1 MTRPF
6 HEDRSQD
13 RIRVL
18 VVDDSVVARKI
29 ISDVLLADPG
39 IDVVGVAP
47 TGRIALAKIPALE
60 PDVLTLDVDMPDMS
74 GLETLAHVRR
84 LYPRLR
90 VIMCSTLT
98 ERGAAAT
105 LDALSKG
112 AADYVTKPST
122 MGNVAAAMADIR
134 QDLIPKIKALC
145 QDKAPPAQ
153 AREPIR
159 PPLRSPVV
167 APVEAIVVGAST
179 GGPSALLEVIPK
191 LPASFP
197 SPILIV
203 QHMPPIFTRLL
214 AERLDALS
222 AIKVKEGVDGEAIE
236 PGCAWVA
243 PGNTH
248 LAVEREGRRARIRT
262 HQGAHENSCRPSV
275 DVLFRS
281 AVALWGNRVLGVVL
295 TGMGRDGQEGAMRIK
310 EAGGQVLVQ
319 DQASSVVWGM
329 PGCVCRSGCAD
340 EVVGLRDLPMAIV
353 RRVEAARRAACA
365 VGAGGW

>member
-1 MTRPF
+1 
-6 HEDRSQD
+6 
-13 RIRVL
+13 
-18 VVDDSVVARKI
+18 VVDDSVVARRV

-47 TGRIALAKIPALE
+47 NGRIALAKIPALE

-74 GLETLAHVRR
+74 GLETLAHVRK

-105 LDALSKG
+105 LDALSRG
-112 AADYVTKPST
+112 ATDYVTKPST
-122 MGNVAAAMADIR
+122 MVNVAAAMADIR

-145 QDKAPPAQ
+145 QVKAPPTQ
-153 AREPIR
+153 GREYVRQPS
-159 PPLRSPVV
+159 RSPV
-167 APVEAIVVGAST
+167 APVAAIVVGAST
-179 GGPSALLEVIPK
+179 GGPNALLDIIPK
-191 LPASFP
+191 LPPSFP

-222 AIKVKEGVDGEAIE
+222 SIRVKEGVDGETIE
-236 PGCAWVA
+236 PGCVWVA
-243 PGNTH
+243 PGNFH
-248 LAVEREGRRARIRT
+248 VAVEVDGRRARIRT
-262 HQGAHENSCRPSV
+262 HQGAHENSCRPSA

-281 AVALWGNRVLGVVL
+281 AAALWGNRVLGVVL
-295 TGMGRDGQEGAMRIK
+295 TGMGRDGEEGSMRIK

-329 PGCVCRSGCAD
+329 PGCVFRAGYAD

-365 VGAGGW
+365 VPAGEW